1 MATEAVNRLK
11 RRADAIT
18 VELEEMN
25 SNAAGGKPNAPG
37 KNIDHV
43 GYRLSLYQEL
53 DLIDGRIAMLTGGAQ
68 VDVIG
73 RI

>member
-1 MATEAVNRLK
+1 MATETANLLT
-11 RRADAIT
+11 RRAAIAE
-18 VELEEMN
+18 ELADM
-25 SNAAGGKPNAPG
+25 SSITAGGKPNAPG

-53 DLIDGRIAMLTGGAQ
+53 ELIDGRIAMLSGGAQ